1 MFTISAFFLLSPS
14 NVSLYCHFCSPCS
27 HPAENSQSSLK
38 MSIRSRE
45 SPVHRAVT
53 SDYTRNEIPTPY
65 PSWWDIPGPALQPSS
80 PTHVT
85 RLVSLCSS
93 YSRLL
98 SFPRAY
104 QAFCLLRHFALWVS
118 SWNPLSMALCM
129 ALCMAPLFSPSGLT
143 LNVTSLDTSFSTV
156 HLILY
161 SSLIFFMAF
170 NTIFKYVNFCLF
182 FPTPWVQRL
191 LHFLWHCIPII
202 NHSVWHIARAQ

>member
-129 ALCMAPLFSPSGLT
+129 APLFSPSGLT

-156 HLILY
+156 HLIIY